1 MRLSEA
7 ALYGSIIIVGIGV
20 TWWFSGTDL
29 QSGQI
34 DAKPLLF
41 AYRGL
46 FLGGLLDLIA
56 YFVSYTRP
64 PDPDFDVGRMNW
76 HLLEI
81 NAFIFLALAPVSL
94 SEVIR

>member
-1 MRLSEA
+1 VRLSEA

-46 FLGGLLDLIA
+46 FLGGLLYLIA